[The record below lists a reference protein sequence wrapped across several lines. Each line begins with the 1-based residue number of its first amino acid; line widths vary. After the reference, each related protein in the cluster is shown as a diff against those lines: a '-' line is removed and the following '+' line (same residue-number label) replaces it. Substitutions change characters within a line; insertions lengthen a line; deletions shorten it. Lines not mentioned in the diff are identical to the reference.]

1 MQIIYNIHDKIRKNA
16 IKHLLNQQQHTKMTF
31 LCTRHEQ
38 KQFSEIYYY
47 EDRENGFILC
57 SKSVYSCT
65 LVRSLWRIEEIF
77 YFDHRIKL
85 NDEIKNN
92 KNAKFMWTHGNIWYF
107 YDLIQGCWQCLFAHK
122 IYNFDTW
129 IFARTDEQNID
140 LNFLFSLQFSLL
152 LTA

>member
-1 MQIIYNIHDKIRKNA
+1 MHS
-16 IKHLLNQQQHTKMTF
+16 
-31 LCTRHEQ
+31 TRPATTNSQ
-38 KQFSEIYYY
+38 IYYY
-47 EDRENGFILC
+47 EDRKNGFILC

-65 LVRSLWRIEEIF
+65 LLRSLWRIEEIF

-92 KNAKFMWTHGNIWYF
+92 KNAKFLWTHGNIWYF

-122 IYNFDTW
+122 IYNFGTW
-129 IFARTDEQNID
+129 IFACTDEQNID
-140 LNFLFSLQFSLL
+140 LNFLFSLRFRQFWISYFFFIRMIALL